1 MSGIVAQNAG
11 RPSGLIKAAAGGGG
25 TWVEIKS
32 ITASADSTIS
42 FVDGTSDVVLDSTYP
57 VYCFKWT
64 TIHPQTDDTKILFQG
79 STDGGSN
86 YNVTMTTTYFLAQ
99 HDEADSATTL
109 TYSGSDDQAQGTAFQ
124 RLNESTGADNDQC
137 VSGQL
142 YLFSPSSTTFVKH
155 FMSRSATQFDNIN
168 DSYCAGYFNTTSA
181 IDAIQFK
188 MSSGNID
195 DGKIKL
201 FGIKDS

>member
-1 MSGIVAQNAG
+1 MSGIVAQNVG
-11 RPSGLIKAAAGGGG
+11 RPSGLIKAVASGG

-32 ITASADSTIS
+32 LTASGDSTLS

-57 VYCFKWT
+57 VYCFKWI

-109 TYSGSDDQAQGTAFQ
+109 TYATGDDQAQGTAFQ

-195 DGKIKL
+195 AGKIEL

>member
-1 MSGIVAQNAG
+1 MSGIIAQNSD
-11 RPSGLIKAAAGGGG
+11 RHTGLVKAAGGGG
-25 TWVEIKS
+25 GEWTLIQTQ
-32 ITASADSTIS
+32 TASASATIS
-42 FVDGTSDVVLDSTYP
+42 FTSGLDSTYDE
-57 VYCFKWT
+57 YCFKF
-64 TIHPQTDDTKILFQG
+64 INLHPATDDVKLVFQG
-79 STDGGSN
+79 SIDGGSN
-86 YNVTMTTTYFLAQ
+86 YNVTMTNTYFLAQ

-109 TYSGSDDQAQGTAFQ
+109 TYSSSDDQAQGTAFQ
-124 RLNESTGADNDQC
+124 RINESTGADNDQC

-181 IDAIQFK
+181 INAMQFK

-195 DGKIKL
+195 AGTISL
-201 FGIKDS
+201 YGIG

>member
-1 MSGIVAQNAG
+1 MSGIVAQNVG
-11 RPSGLIKAAAGGGG
+11 RPSGLIKAVAGGG

-32 ITASADSTIS
+32 ITASSSSTIS

-64 TIHPQTDDTKILFQG
+64 TIPPQTDDTKILFQG